1 MLIYFSNFVASFF
14 GLGYL
19 PLMPGTW
26 GTIGAVLCSLLFLNF
41 SPYILLFIAFAI
53 TLIGLHVSNISLK
66 ARAYDNMDPSWIV
79 IDEVAGYFWAI
90 SLISFVRPLDYVQ
103 LALAFIF
110 FRIFDIMKPW
120 PISWID
126 RELAT
131 SHKTAALGIMLD
143 DVLAGIFAALFTLF
157 ACRIIAA

>member
-1 MLIYFSNFVASFF
+1 MLVSFSKFLASFL

-19 PLMPGTW
+19 PWMPGTW
-26 GTIGAVLCSLLFLNF
+26 GTIGAVFCSLFFLNI
-41 SPYILLFIAFAI
+41 SPYILLII
-53 TLIGLHVSNISLK
+53 TIITTLIGFYVSEISLK
-66 ARAYDNMDPSWIV
+66 ATAYNSMDPSWIV

-90 SLISFVRPLDYVQ
+90 SLISFVRPLDYLQ

-126 RELAT
+126 QSMAASR
-131 SHKTAALGIMLD
+131 KTAALGIMLD

-157 ACRIIAA
+157 ACRVIFN

>member
-1 MLIYFSNFVASFF
+1 MLILFSKFLASFF

-19 PLMPGTW
+19 PWMPGTW
-26 GTIGAVLCSLLFLNF
+26 GTLGAVLCSLFFLNV
-41 SPYILLFIAFAI
+41 SPYILLLTTI
-53 TLIGLHVSNISLK
+53 TITFLGLYVSKVSLQ
-66 ARAYDNMDPSWIV
+66 ATAYDNMDPSWIV

-90 SLISFVRPLDYVQ
+90 SLISFVRPLDYQQ

-126 RELAT
+126 QSMAA
-131 SHKTAALGIMLD
+131 SQKTAALGIMLD
-143 DVLAGIFAALFTLF
+143 DVLAGIFAALFTLL
-157 ACRIIAA
+157 ACRIIFS

>member
-1 MLIYFSNFVASFF
+1 MLIIFSKFLASFL

-19 PLMPGTW
+19 PWMPGTW
-26 GTIGAVLCSLLFLNF
+26 GTIGAVFCSLFFLNI
-41 SPYILLFIAFAI
+41 SPPILLLITIAI
-53 TLIGLHVSNISLK
+53 TFIGFYVSEISLK
-66 ARAYDNMDPSWIV
+66 ATAYNNMDPSWIV

-90 SLISFVRPLDYVQ
+90 SLISFVRPLDYLQ

-126 RELAT
+126 QSMAA
-131 SHKTAALGIMLD
+131 SNKTAALGIMLD

-157 ACRIIAA
+157 ACRIIFN

>member
-1 MLIYFSNFVASFF
+1 MLIHFSKFTASFL

-19 PLMPGTW
+19 PWMPGTW
-26 GTIGAVLCSLLFLNF
+26 GTIGAVFISLFFLSF
-41 SPYILLFIAFAI
+41 PSYSLVVITIATTLLGFY
-53 TLIGLHVSNISLK
+53 VSNISLK
-66 ARAYDNMDPSWIV
+66 AIAYDNMDPSWIV

-110 FRIFDIMKPW
+110 FRIFDISKPW

-126 RELAT
+126 KTMAA

-157 ACRIIAA
+157 ACRVIFS